1 MSYVFPQVTPILAV
15 LLTVGA
21 ALLLVF
27 VVISAYFCLTRGA
40 APSQRNRKANGSPG
54 SGNNGFQV
62 SVNLIIHDHPASQE
76 SAGNFSLK
84 MRINVSFFSTAP
96 PQQRP
101 LSRQA
106 AAPSWDSSE
115 GSEHLCTGVTLCS
128 FSLQHKLPMHK
139 KKTKSELS
147 VHRGNLFVRRSR
159 WGQKTTRPRRCCCSS
174 SSSSNSSLR
183 RQPPFSSLATPL

>member
-1 MSYVFPQVTPILAV
+1 MTPILAV

-27 VVISAYFCLTRGA
+27 VVISAYFCLTRRA

-62 SVNLIIHDHPASQE
+62 SANEKKNNLTIHDHPTSQE

-84 MRINVSFFSTAP
+84 YIDNSFFSTAP

-115 GSEHLCTGVTLCS
+115 GTEHLCTGET
-128 FSLQHKLPMHK
+128 FFK
-139 KKTKSELS
+139 KI
-147 VHRGNLFVRRSR
+147 
-159 WGQKTTRPRRCCCSS
+159 
-174 SSSSNSSLR
+174 
-183 RQPPFSSLATPL
+183 AM